1 MTDTDIKE
9 RMLQAAAMHVPFDGW
24 SDVTFKAAMEDADVS
39 PGLARAAFPR
49 GAVDL
54 ALAFHEAGD
63 KAMVARL
70 EEMDQSTLRYSERVT
85 LAVRTRLEVIEDK
98 EMVRRGMTLFS
109 LPQYAGDGAQ
119 ALWRTADLIW
129 ATLGDTSNDVN
140 WYTKRAT
147 LSGVY
152 GATVLYWLGDES
164 EGHLNTWAFLDRR
177 IEDVM
182 RIEKLKAKARDN
194 RLLGGLVKG
203 PETVMNAVLERMRP
217 RGGPSDM
224 PGRWSGPV

>member
-1 MTDTDIKE
+1 MSETDIKA
-9 RMLQAAAMHVPFDGW
+9 RMLEAAAMHVPFDGW
-24 SDVTFKAAMEDADVS
+24 SDVTFRAAMRDADVD
-39 PGLARAAFPR
+39 PGLARAVFPR
-49 GAVDL
+49 GGVDL

-63 KAMVARL
+63 TAMLVRL
-70 EEMDQSTLRYSERVT
+70 EATDQSGLRYSERVA

-109 LPQYAGDGAQ
+109 LPHYAGDGAQ

-129 ATLGDTSNDVN
+129 ATLGDTSRDVN

-182 RIEKLKAKARDN
+182 RIEKLKAKTRDN
-194 RLLGGLVKG
+194 RLLGGLVRG
-203 PETVMNAVLERMRP
+203 PETIMNRVLERVRP
-217 RGGPSDM
+217 GGGPNDM
-224 PGRWSGPV
+224 PGRWSGPI